1 MLVLTRRINESIVIN
16 GDIVV
21 TVLEV
26 GRNGQ
31 VRLGIE
37 APRHYQIYRR
47 ELWLEIEQENR
58 IALASTL
65 TDATT
70 PAPSHDSV
78 SKNGIP
84 TDEPTPTGGSR
95 RSWKLPLPRANPL
108 YCDDRRALQFDVI
121 VRRLGVGE
129 SLKLGGRNL
138 VPGHEALGKILRRF
152 ELRGFLGWAKNF

>member
-37 APRHYQIYRR
+37 APRHYQIYRK

-58 IALASTL
+58 NALASAL
-65 TDATT
+65 TDVGAQVAAT
-70 PAPSHDSV
+70 PAPPAPEH
-78 SKNGIP
+78 NGKP

-95 RSWKLPLPRANPL
+95 RSSP
-108 YCDDRRALQFDVI
+108 
-121 VRRLGVGE
+121 
-129 SLKLGGRNL
+129 
-138 VPGHEALGKILRRF
+138 
-152 ELRGFLGWAKNF
+152 

>member
-58 IALASTL
+58 NALASAL
-65 TDATT
+65 TDVDAPLSAQTTSSASNHAT
-70 PAPSHDSV
+70 
-78 SKNGIP
+78 P

-95 RSWKLPLPRANPL
+95 RSP
-108 YCDDRRALQFDVI
+108 
-121 VRRLGVGE
+121 
-129 SLKLGGRNL
+129 
-138 VPGHEALGKILRRF
+138 
-152 ELRGFLGWAKNF
+152 

>member
-31 VRLGIE
+31 VRLGID

-58 IALASTL
+58 NALASTL
-65 TDATT
+65 SGGDAGAPAAKPVVPAAGKPKDEHT
-70 PAPSHDSV
+70 P
-78 SKNGIP
+78 
-84 TDEPTPTGGSR
+84 
-95 RSWKLPLPRANPL
+95 
-108 YCDDRRALQFDVI
+108 
-121 VRRLGVGE
+121 VGPQRT
-129 SLKLGGRNL
+129 S
-138 VPGHEALGKILRRF
+138 P
-152 ELRGFLGWAKNF
+152 

>member
-58 IALASTL
+58 NALASAL
-65 TDATT
+65 TDATAGTTSPPSEKSGT
-70 PAPSHDSV
+70 P
-78 SKNGIP
+78 K
-84 TDEPTPTGGSR
+84 DEPTPTGGSR
-95 RSWKLPLPRANPL
+95 KTSP
-108 YCDDRRALQFDVI
+108 
-121 VRRLGVGE
+121 
-129 SLKLGGRNL
+129 
-138 VPGHEALGKILRRF
+138 
-152 ELRGFLGWAKNF
+152 

>member
-58 IALASTL
+58 IALASAL
-65 TDATT
+65 TDATA
-70 PAPSHDSV
+70 PAGGSPE
-78 SKNGIP
+78 KNGTP

-95 RSWKLPLPRANPL
+95 KT
-108 YCDDRRALQFDVI
+108 
-121 VRRLGVGE
+121 
-129 SLKLGGRNL
+129 
-138 VPGHEALGKILRRF
+138 
-152 ELRGFLGWAKNF
+152 

>member
-58 IALASTL
+58 NALASAL
-65 TDATT
+65 TDAHASAPPVPEKHGT
-70 PAPSHDSV
+70 P
-78 SKNGIP
+78 K
-84 TDEPTPTGGSR
+84 DEPTPTGGSR
-95 RSWKLPLPRANPL
+95 KT
-108 YCDDRRALQFDVI
+108 
-121 VRRLGVGE
+121 
-129 SLKLGGRNL
+129 
-138 VPGHEALGKILRRF
+138 
-152 ELRGFLGWAKNF
+152 

>member
-58 IALASTL
+58 NALASAL

-70 PAPSHDSV
+70 PVSASESP
-78 SKNGIP
+78 SKNGTP

-95 RSWKLPLPRANPL
+95 KTSP
-108 YCDDRRALQFDVI
+108 
-121 VRRLGVGE
+121 
-129 SLKLGGRNL
+129 
-138 VPGHEALGKILRRF
+138 
-152 ELRGFLGWAKNF
+152 

>member
-31 VRLGIE
+31 VRLGID

-58 IALASTL
+58 NALASAL
-65 TDATT
+65 TDAS
-70 PAPSHDSV
+70 APSAA
-78 SKNGIP
+78 P
-84 TDEPTPTGGSR
+84 TTATEKPSPNVEPTPTVGSR
-95 RSWKLPLPRANPL
+95 SLP
-108 YCDDRRALQFDVI
+108 
-121 VRRLGVGE
+121 
-129 SLKLGGRNL
+129 
-138 VPGHEALGKILRRF
+138 
-152 ELRGFLGWAKNF
+152 